1 VTAALLEETYA
12 ALAEVVRSVG
22 EEESWLPTG
31 CRGWAVRDL
40 THHCLSDA
48 QRALVALHRPT
59 PRDPDRDAVG
69 YWADWAP
76 DPVAAASG
84 RRWTR
89 VSASMFLDW
98 DQLRGTYLETAEA
111 VQQAARVTSPDLR
124 VRTQGHVLTAADLC
138 STLAVEAT
146 LHHLDLVDGL
156 PGRTAPTT
164 AGWAE
169 VRRVLDGLLGTVV
182 ATRWSDERYARVA
195 TGRAAPDAAEAAELG
210 ALLDRLPVFS

>member
-1 VTAALLEETYA
+1 MTTALLRAAYGALVEALLTVEED
-12 ALAEVVRSVG
+12 
-22 EEESWLPTG
+22 ESWLPTG

-48 QRALVALHRPT
+48 QRALVALHTPT
-59 PRDPDRDAVG
+59 RSDPDRDAVR

-76 DPVAAASG
+76 DEAGAANG

-89 VSASMFLDW
+89 VAASMFLDW
-98 DQLRGTYLETAEA
+98 EQLRETHVGTARA
-111 VQQAARVTSPDLR
+111 VCAAASGTDPAGR

-146 LHHLDLVDGL
+146 LHHLDLVEHL
-156 PGRTAPTT
+156 PGRPPPTD

-169 VRRVLDGLLGTVV
+169 VRRVLDGLLGARV
-182 ATRWSDERYARVA
+182 ATGWTDERYARVA
-195 TGRAAPDAAEAAELG
+195 TGRGVPDAAEAAELG
-210 ALLDRLPVFS
+210 SLAARLPVFS